1 MILITTCA
9 RIIISIMSLIYGN
22 VITIAMQLL
31 QTHYAIYMNELSK
44 MSNTKGADLKEIK
57 HIESLR
63 REELSSRLSDARPLS
78 LAEFS
83 AENQRQL
90 KSNHYLERQTRFES
104 SARSYP
110 RRIPVSLARTKGVYV
125 RDTEGNT
132 YIDCLA
138 GAGSLALGHN
148 HPEIH
153 DALRQHLD
161 DDAPLLTLDLTTPAK
176 DQFTSRLFKALPTEF
191 SRHARIQFCSPSGAD
206 AVEAAIKLVKTATG
220 RQTILAFSGA
230 YHGMTH
236 ATLGITG
243 NLSAR
248 TPITNLM
255 PGVQFLP
262 FPYQYRC
269 PFGLEG
275 EASVTANLHY
285 IEHLLQDPES
295 GVLPPAAIIVEAIQG
310 EGGVIPAPARWL
322 QGLRE
327 ITARHGIPLIM
338 DEVQSGIGRTGNMF
352 AFEHSDI
359 VPDVVVISKAIGGGL
374 PLSVI
379 VYKEELDQW
388 TAGAHAGTFRG
399 NQLAMTAGTVTL
411 NYIHEHQLVQQAA
424 NMGMRLM
431 QHLTHIQQDCEF
443 VGDVRG
449 RGLMIG
455 VEIIDTTQTGSSRRP
470 PTFSEL
476 ASDIQQHCLRNGLIL
491 ESGGRHGST
500 LRFLPP
506 LIISAEEIDKVA
518 EIFNTSIQQ
527 AVTNLGLRR
536 YTV

>member
-1 MILITTCA
+1 M
-9 RIIISIMSLIYGN
+9 
-22 VITIAMQLL
+22 
-31 QTHYAIYMNELSK
+31 
-44 MSNTKGADLKEIK
+44 KEIK
-57 HIESLR
+57 HIESLW
-63 REELSSRLSDARPLS
+63 REESSSRLSDTHPLS
-78 LAEFS
+78 LTEFS
-83 AENQRQL
+83 TEKQRSL
-90 KSNHYLERQTRFES
+90 KSNHYLERQARFES
-104 SARSYP
+104 SARTYP
-110 RRIPVSLARTKGVYV
+110 RRIPVSLARTKGIYV

-148 HPEIH
+148 HPTIH
-153 DALRQHLD
+153 EALRQHLD
-161 DDAPLLTLDLTTPAK
+161 HDAPLLTLDLTTPVK
-176 DQFTSRLFKALPTEF
+176 DRFTSRLFKALPAAF
-191 SRHARIQFCSPSGAD
+191 SRHARVQFCSPSGAD

-220 RQTILAFSGA
+220 RQSILAFSGA

-236 ATLGITG
+236 ATLGMTG

-248 TPITNLM
+248 APIANLM

-262 FPYQYRC
+262 FPYEYRC

-275 EASVTANLHY
+275 EASITANLHY
-285 IEHLLQDPES
+285 IEQLLQDPES

-310 EGGVIPAPARWL
+310 EGGVIPAPTRWL
-322 QGLRE
+322 QGLRK
-327 ITARHGIPLIM
+327 ITAHHGIPLIM
-338 DEVQSGIGRTGNMF
+338 DEVQSGIGRTGSMF

-399 NQLAMTAGTVTL
+399 NQLAMTAGTTTL
-411 NYIHEHQLVQQAA
+411 DYIHEHQLDQHAA
-424 NMGMRLM
+424 AMGQRLI
-431 QHLTHIQQDCEF
+431 QHLTNIQQDCEF
-443 VGDVRG
+443 IGDVRG

-455 VEIIDTTQTGSSRRP
+455 VEFIDATQTGSSKTP
-470 PTFSEL
+470 PTFSDL
-476 ASDIQQHCLRNGLIL
+476 ASEIQQQCLRSGLIL

-506 LIISAEEIDKVA
+506 LIINAEEIDKVA
-518 EIFNTSIQQ
+518 EIFSTSVRQ
-527 AVTNLGLRR
+527 AVANLDLRR
-536 YTV
+536 HTV